1 MGLVLIRSGDEDRL
15 LAFRSGSSAGCSRVR
30 VRDCS
35 SQVLDLRQQQQVSGD
50 TRVCVV
56 IIKSSHLVE
65 GVGRGTAVLPHAAVR
80 LALVGKQ
87 HDCKLLLESDLQ

>member
-35 SQVLDLRQQQQVSGD
+35 SQVLDLRQQQQQQQVSGD
-50 TRVCVV
+50 TRVYD
-56 IIKSSHLVE
+56 
-65 GVGRGTAVLPHAAVR
+65 R
-80 LALVGKQ
+80 
-87 HDCKLLLESDLQ
+87 